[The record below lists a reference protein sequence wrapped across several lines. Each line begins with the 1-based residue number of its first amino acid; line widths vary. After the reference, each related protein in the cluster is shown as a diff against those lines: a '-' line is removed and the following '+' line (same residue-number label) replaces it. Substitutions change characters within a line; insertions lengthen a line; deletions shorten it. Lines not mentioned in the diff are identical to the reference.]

1 MKSFLF
7 LCCYGRAGYEALQL
21 ILLRNNYG
29 YKNLIIFTHKKN
41 NEQLLNFIKAMKLE
55 YYTTSINKLKDKLYK
70 KKGLLLSIHYRN
82 IIKKEILNS
91 FEGRSINLHPSL
103 LPSYKGCFS
112 SVWAIINNEK
122 ETGITFH
129 GIITEVDKGNII
141 LQEKIPINEIDTG
154 FSLFHK
160 LITLSIQNLDKLFQ
174 LIGENY
180 MGNAQIGEGSY
191 YKREVPFN
199 NTIKNNWDDEFK
211 KRYIRA
217 LYYPPHPPPVILAHN
232 IST

>member
-1 MKSFLF
+1 MTSFLF

-41 NEQLLNFIKAMKLE
+41 NEQLLNFIKYMKLE
-55 YYTTSINKLKDKLYK
+55 YYTTSINKLKDKLNNK
-70 KKGLLLSIHYRN
+70 RGLLLSIHYRN
-82 IIKKEILNS
+82 IIKKDILNC

-103 LPSYKGCFS
+103 LPYYKGCFS

-129 GIITEVDKGNII
+129 ECVAEVDKGNII

-160 LITLSIQNLDKLFQ
+160 LITLGIQNLDKLFK

-180 MGNAQIGEGSY
+180 MGYVQIGEGSY

-199 NTIKNNWDDEFK
+199 NIIDKNWTDDFK

-217 LYYPPHPPPVILAHN
+217 LYYPPFPPPIEVPN
-232 IST
+232 NN

>member
-1 MKSFLF
+1 MTSFLF

-41 NEQLLNFIKAMKLE
+41 NEQLLNFIKYMKLE
-55 YYTTSINKLKDKLYK
+55 YYTTSINKLKDKLNN
-70 KKGLLLSIHYRN
+70 KKGLLLSMHYRN
-82 IIKKEILNS
+82 IIKKDILNC

-103 LPSYKGCFS
+103 LPYYKGCFS

-129 GIITEVDKGNII
+129 ECVAEVDKGNII

-160 LITLSIQNLDKLFQ
+160 LITLGIQNLDKLFQ

-180 MGNAQIGEGSY
+180 MGYAQIGEGSY

-199 NTIKNNWDDEFK
+199 NIIDKNWTNDFK

-217 LYYPPHPPPVILAHN
+217 LYYPPFPPPIEVPN
-232 IST
+232 NNS

>member
-1 MKSFLF
+1 MKQYLF
-7 LCCYGRAGYEALQL
+7 LCCFGRAGYEALQL
-21 ILLRNNYG
+21 ILLRNNYK
-29 YKNLIIFTHKKN
+29 YNNLIIFTHKKN
-41 NEQLLNFIKAMKLE
+41 NEQLLNFVKDMKLE

-103 LPSYKGCFS
+103 LPYYKGCFS

-129 GIITEVDKGNII
+129 ECVEEVDKGNII
-141 LQEKIPINEIDTG
+141 IQEKIKINDNDTG
-154 FSLFHK
+154 YSLFHK
-160 LITLSIQNLDKLFQ
+160 LITLGIRNLDRLFS
-174 LIGENY
+174 LLDNNYIGVP
-180 MGNAQIGEGSY
+180 QIGEGSY
-191 YKREVPFN
+191 YKREIPFN
-199 NTIKNNWDDEFK
+199 NTIDKNWTDDFK

-217 LYYPPHPPPVILAHN
+217 LYYPPFPPPIEVPN
-232 IST
+232 NNS